1 MKKITR
7 RFLAVIIAGV
17 MGLTVG
23 IPAFA
28 EETADENNDA
38 LKVYMDELSR
48 INEELGTDYSIPVE
62 YFDESELEEAKQFF
76 LNMSLDEFR
85 DYIYTIHYNYIS
97 GKSGNNN
104 ISSEQ
109 EQSESETVPA
119 ASSFSEG
126 KLIPTEVISVDGE
139 TALASETTDE
149 SVCYAVSSNT
159 LVTQRCYYD
168 VSNTDNYLYLQ
179 AENFTMNGYP
189 RYNTYDNF
197 AGGYFI
203 SSYPGYRATS
213 CSISFSNY
221 DRVAACI
228 FTCMRMLSKYVNDGE
243 EKSLSCTFVAGGGD
257 LYAV

>member
-17 MGLTVG
+17 ISITTS
-23 IPAFA
+23 ISAFA
-28 EETADENNDA
+28 EKTVQENNNS
-38 LKVYMDELSR
+38 LEIYMEELDK
-48 INEELGTDYSIPVE
+48 INKELGTDYGIPVE
-62 YFDESELEEAKQFF
+62 YFDESELEELMQFF
-76 LNMSLDEFR
+76 LSMSLDEFR
-85 DYIYTIHYNYIS
+85 DYIYTVHYNSIS
-97 GKSGNNN
+97 NVR
-104 ISSEQ
+104 SEQ
-109 EQSESETVPA
+109 AQSEFET
-119 ASSFSEG
+119 SSFSEN
-126 KLIPTEVISVDGE
+126 KLVPTVVVSGSSDIS
-139 TALASETTDE
+139 SETTNE
-149 SVCYAVSSNT
+149 AISSAASSYT
-159 LVTQRCYYD
+159 LVTQRYHYD

-203 SSYPGYRATS
+203 SSYPGYKATG

-228 FTCMRMLSKYVNDGE
+228 FTYMRMLSKYIKDGE